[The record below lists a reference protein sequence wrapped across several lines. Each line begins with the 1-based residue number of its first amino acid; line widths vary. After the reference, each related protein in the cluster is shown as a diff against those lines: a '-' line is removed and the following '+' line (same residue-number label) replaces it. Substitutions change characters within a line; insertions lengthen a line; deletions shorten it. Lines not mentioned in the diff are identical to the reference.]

1 MGYYEREI
9 KNSFVDSIMWIMD
22 LFYNTTTKL
31 VRKLQ

>member
-9 KNSFVDSIMWIMD
+9 KNGVVGSIRWVMD